1 MMYPLNPS
9 EEQKKYLKKLKQNAM
24 LIQFFRFFLFFAFLF
39 LWESVPEQARQ
50 TSFIFSSA
58 PPRQRKKWRNFFTT
72 ARSFGIFLSRS
83 QKRSSVFF
91 WSHCWVLCARS
102 FVGLSQTVCRTGTV
116 SCGFKQSAEIRFGSA
131 SHCVARQQYENHH
144 SCRNFRRRLRRH
156 HESVYRLLRNRSG

>member
-1 MMYPLNPS
+1 MPCSYSFSDFSFLCFSLFMGNLCPNRHDRLFYFLQPLPDSGENGGTFSQRHAPS
-9 EEQKKYLKKLKQNAM
+9 AYFCHAHRNAH
-24 LIQFFRFFLFFAFLF
+24 Q
-39 LWESVPEQARQ
+39 
-50 TSFIFSSA
+50 FSSGH
-58 PPRQRKKWRNFFTT
+58 T
-72 ARSFGIFLSRS
+72 AGYCVRG
-83 QKRSSVFF
+83 
-91 WSHCWVLCARS
+91 S